1 VPVQLDGDVV
11 ERLMA
16 LVEQDPDLAVTVD
29 LEAREL
35 RAGDLVASFPL
46 DDFTRWRLMEGLDD
60 IGLTLRAEHEI
71 DAYET
76 RRPTHLPTTLVG
88 PGVSEEL
95 AAQLAVRLR
104 DAHRRVATLD
114 ASPDEKGRVAR
125 RLIALT
131 DASKHDVARASARL
145 DMLLADLDAG
155 LLPPDEATG
164 ESL

>member
-1 VPVQLDGDVV
+1 
-11 ERLMA
+11 
-16 LVEQDPDLAVTVD
+16 
-29 LEAREL
+29 
-35 RAGDLVASFPL
+35 
-46 DDFTRWRLMEGLDD
+46 
-60 IGLTLRAEHEI
+60 
-71 DAYET
+71 
-76 RRPTHLPTTLVG
+76 
-88 PGVSEEL
+88 VSEEL

-145 DMLLADLDAG
+145 DLLLADLDAG
-155 LLPPDEATG
+155 LLPPDEAIG